1 MTVPLIDLMTAIY
14 FTNHRKRQ
22 FVKFLKE
29 YPCIIYAKNYL
40 ECEFEKFSLEYR
52 QTYQCLDAAIH

>member
-1 MTVPLIDLMTAIY
+1 MTVPLIGLMTAIY

-29 YPCIIYAKNYL
+29 YPCIIYVKNYL
-40 ECEFEKFSLEYR
+40 ECEFEKFSLE
-52 QTYQCLDAAIH
+52 